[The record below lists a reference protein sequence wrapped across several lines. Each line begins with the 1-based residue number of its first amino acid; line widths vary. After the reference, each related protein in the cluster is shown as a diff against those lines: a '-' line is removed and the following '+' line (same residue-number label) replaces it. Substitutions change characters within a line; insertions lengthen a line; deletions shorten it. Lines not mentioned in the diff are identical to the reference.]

1 MMNALKARHFAV
13 ILTTLLASASAAI
26 PAPRTNSLN
35 MIVGGITSQPIGHY
49 EFCQRLPD
57 ECNQRFASTLPP
69 KVTEY
74 GWEMI
79 QQINASVNHRI
90 EARTDMDVYGR
101 EEYWAYPTTAGD
113 CEDYALEKRKELKEK
128 GFSLAD
134 LLITVVRKPDG
145 EGHAVLTVR
154 TSEGDYILDNL
165 TDQVKLWSET
175 DYTYLKRQASFNTG
189 RWVSIEDGREL
200 VVGSVR

>member
-1 MMNALKARHFAV
+1 MFALKARHFAV
-13 ILTTLLASASAAI
+13 ILASLFVSASAAI
-26 PAPRTNSLN
+26 PAPRNNAPS
-35 MIVGGITSQPIGHY
+35 MVVGGITSQPIGHY
-49 EFCQRLPD
+49 EFCQRLPN
-57 ECNQRFASTLPP
+57 ECNQRFASTPAP

-79 QQINASVNHRI
+79 QQVNASVNHRI
-90 EARTDMDVYGR
+90 EARTDMDVYGQ

-113 CEDYALEKRKELKEK
+113 CEDYALEKRKELQEK

-154 TSEGDYILDNL
+154 TSQGDYILDNL
-165 TDQVKLWSET
+165 NDDVKLWIDT
-175 DYTYLKRQASFNTG
+175 PYTYLKRQASFNTG

-200 VVGSVR
+200 VVGAVR

>member
-1 MMNALKARHFAV
+1 MNALKARHFAV
-13 ILTTLLASASAAI
+13 ILASLLASASAAI
-26 PAPRTNSLN
+26 PAPRTGSPN

-57 ECNQRFASTLPP
+57 ECNQRFASTPPP

-79 QQINASVNHRI
+79 QQVNASVNHRI
-90 EARTDMDVYGR
+90 EARTDMEVYGR

-145 EGHAVLTVR
+145 EGHAILTVR
-154 TSEGDYILDNL
+154 TSEGDYVLDNL
-165 TDQVKLWSET
+165 TDQVKIWTDT